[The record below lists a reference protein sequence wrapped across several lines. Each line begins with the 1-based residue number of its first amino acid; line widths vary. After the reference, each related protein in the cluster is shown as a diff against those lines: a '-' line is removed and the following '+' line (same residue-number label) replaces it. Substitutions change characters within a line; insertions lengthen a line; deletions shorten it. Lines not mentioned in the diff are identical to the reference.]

1 VGRNSCADGADREG
15 AGRAAVL
22 VYEQGGNCAVRSGS
36 RRSIDQPRWRADP
49 PRGPRFTSLFPLMNI
64 PVLTVQ
70 GTSLAETHELALT
83 ALHRDGARLSTQYDK
98 PGDPP
103 SLDCTMNA
111 TVLEP
116 LTEPMIHKAFPG
128 GIEDLRE
135 YVMELQGAK
144 DHWVKNINDPADT
157 RWEYT
162 YHGRIARYGVWREKA
177 ASGAATETGPFKVD
191 QIERVI
197 AKLAQQPFTRQA
209 QMITWMPNLD
219 LDCYDPPCLQS
230 LWYRMLEDAEGTWWL
245 NCNVR
250 FRSNDAWGASF
261 MNMFGFIQFNREIIA
276 AEVARRTG
284 RTVRLGRMNW
294 QADSYHIYGK
304 DLASAKARLFDRLDT
319 THFDDRVYDFTDPS
333 IREMYDEAEAAVRR
347 KIADYDQSHR

>member
-1 VGRNSCADGADREG
+1 M
-15 AGRAAVL
+15 
-22 VYEQGGNCAVRSGS
+22 
-36 RRSIDQPRWRADP
+36 
-49 PRGPRFTSLFPLMNI
+49 MNI

-70 GTSLAETHELALT
+70 GNSLAETHERALLALY
-83 ALHRDGARLSTQYDK
+83 RDGARLSTQYDK

-111 TVLEP
+111 TVLDP
-116 LTEPMIHKAFPG
+116 LAEPMIHKAFPG

-144 DHWVKNINDPADT
+144 DHWVKNMNDPADT

-162 YHGRIARYGVWREKA
+162 YHGRLARYGVWQEKTA
-177 ASGAATETGPFKVD
+177 EGGARETGPFKVE
-191 QIERVI
+191 QIEQVI
-197 AKLAQQPFTRQA
+197 AKLARQPFTRQA
-209 QMITWMPNLD
+209 QMITWMPNID

-230 LWYRMLEDAEGTWWL
+230 LWYRILESPDGSWWL

-261 MNMFGFIQFNREIIA
+261 MNMFGFVLFNRDVIA
-276 AEVARRTG
+276 AEVAKRAG
-284 RTVRLGRMNW
+284 REVRLGRMNW

-304 DLASAKARLFDRLDT
+304 DLESARQRLFDRVET
-319 THFDDRVYDFTDPS
+319 TRFEDRVFEFSDPS
-333 IREMYDEAEAAVRR
+333 IREWYDEAEATVRA
-347 KIADYDQSHR
+347 KIAEYDRLHA